1 MIVSG
6 GVILTVTVVLSWF
19 DSGFSIGRVHWL
31 GVKGS
36 DLRFQMAVLNP

>member
-19 DSGFSIGRVHWL
+19 DSGFSIGRFIGW
-31 GVKGS
+31 G
-36 DLRFQMAVLNP
+36 LRVQICGFRLPA